1 MNLHEYQG
9 KELFSEYG
17 LPVPL
22 GKPAST
28 VEEALAAAD
37 ALGGNAWMVK
47 AQVHA
52 GGRGKAG
59 GVKYVT
65 SKEAV
70 ASETKRLLGRRLVT
84 FQTDEHGQ
92 PVNQVLIAQPCD
104 IERELY
110 LGAVLDRS
118 TRRVVIMAS
127 TEGGVE
133 IEKVAEESPEKI
145 LKITMDPLLGIMPYQ
160 ARDIG
165 FKLQLTPNQLK
176 EFTQILLGLG
186 RMFVERDLSLVE
198 INPLIIDR
206 HDHVIC
212 LDAKVVVDD
221 NALFRQAQLRAM
233 RDSSQEDERENRAHD
248 WELNYI
254 ALDGDIGCMV
264 NGAGLAMA
272 TMDLIKLHG
281 GNPANFLDVGGGAT
295 QERVTEAF
303 KIILSDEK
311 VKGILVNI
319 FGGIVRCDMI
329 ADGIIG
335 AVKDVGVK
343 IPVVVRLEGN
353 NAELGAKKL
362 SESGLNIIAAKS
374 LTGAAEQI
382 VAAVKSPI
390 TT

>member
-9 KELFSEYG
+9 KQLFSEYG
-17 LPVPL
+17 LPVQL

-28 VEEALAAAD
+28 VEEALRVAE
-37 ALGGNAWMVK
+37 ALGGSAWMVK

-59 GVKYVT
+59 GVKYVN
-65 SKEAV
+65 SKDALATEAQ
-70 ASETKRLLGRRLVT
+70 RLLGQRLVT
-84 FQTDEHGQ
+84 FQTDAHGQ

-104 IERELY
+104 IQRELY

-133 IEKVAEESPEKI
+133 IEKVAEATPEKI
-145 LKITMDPLLGIMPYQ
+145 LKISMDPLLGIMPYQ
-160 ARDIG
+160 AREIG
-165 FKLQLTPNQLK
+165 FKLQLNAPQLK
-176 EFTQILLGLG
+176 EFSQILLALG
-186 RMFVERDLSLVE
+186 KLFVERDLSLVE
-198 INPLIIDR
+198 INPLIIDKQ
-206 HDHVIC
+206 DHLIC

-221 NALFRQAQLRAM
+221 NALFRQPECRAM
-233 RDSSQEDERENRAHD
+233 RDPSQEDERENRAHD

-335 AVKDVGVK
+335 AVKEVGVK

-353 NAELGAKKL
+353 NADLGAKKL
-362 SESGLNIIAAKS
+362 SASGLNIIAAKS
-374 LTGAAEQI
+374 LSDAAEQI
-382 VAAVKSPI
+382 IAAVKSPI
-390 TT
+390 AV